1 MIGVTVTAMSRRWNC
16 GLTAVAID
24 NSGTNLATAG
34 SSSTPGL
41 QQHWRNGPDLGVP
54 PFRDQGSQRPWSRD
68 RPGSRRSRQGCR
80 GRALDTRD
88 EGAGSQYR
96 RRPQDRSRRR
106 PRGSA
111 LRVAP
116 QRITRGASQR
126 SDDNSAAVV
135 RASTPGGAPLG
146 LSADKAAAAWRQIK
160 PTTATKACPPAIS
173 PRSSSPICVA
183 STRKSKPTRGR
194 CVMRSPRRLPPCL
207 RSMESA

>member
-1 MIGVTVTAMSRRWNC
+1 MDPT
-16 GLTAVAID
+16 
-24 NSGTNLATAG
+24 
-34 SSSTPGL
+34 
-41 QQHWRNGPDLGVP
+41 LGVP

-106 PRGSA
+106 LRGSA

-146 LSADKAAAAWRQIK
+146 LSADKAAAALRQIK

-183 STRKSKPTRGR
+183 STRKSKPMRGR

-207 RSMESA
+207 RSTESA